1 MERVAKH
8 IEQGVANHRGNV
20 LTNTFDCEV
29 LMDRIVANLGIP
41 AKVREDVHQ
50 SLFKVLQ
57 QADVELARTVSHFEL
72 LKVRVKNDEVRAL
85 YRAEV
90 AQGGLN
96 YYDVLLVRSADGC
109 VRIGD
114 IFVYLLASDISQTVR
129 QPLMVSVKHANRGIL
144 DRLTGKESA
153 LVTNWDIVKAMKIA
167 LSNKDYEGV
176 LVLYHRLPTEAK
188 DHRIVLEM
196 RILAAQQINEQE
208 YAEAIDAMAR
218 HADGNPAINLLLID
232 AFLVR
237 KQYESALAAI
247 EKLDAAVG
255 TDPRLDGLRASLL
268 CNLGKHDDARQAID
282 RALKAFPDRR
292 DVHEFAVVVAA
303 AQNRFEHV
311 LYELH
316 LLETEFN
323 FGLAFENDPRFTGFV
338 ESPQYQTWKV
348 QHEAPENISQ
358 ATGFDLQELR

>member
-1 MERVAKH
+1 LERAV
-8 IEQGVANHRGNV
+8 
-20 LTNTFDCEV
+20 
-29 LMDRIVANLGIP
+29 
-41 AKVREDVHQ
+41 
-50 SLFKVLQ
+50 FKQLNQ
-57 QADVELARTVSHFEL
+57 LDQELAQTVSHFDL
-72 LKVRVKNDEVRAL
+72 LKIRVKNNEVRAL
-85 YRAEV
+85 YRMEIV
-90 AQGGLN
+90 QGGLN
-96 YYDVLLVRSADGC
+96 YYDILLVRSADRC

-114 IFVYLLASDISQTVR
+114 IFVYLLANDFSQTIR
-129 QPLMVSVKHANRGIL
+129 QPLVIGVNHANRGII
-144 DRLTGKESA
+144 DRLTGKESL
-153 LVTNWDIVKAMKIA
+153 LVTHWDVVKAMNAA
-167 LSNKDYEGV
+167 LQSSDYEGV
-176 LVLYHRLPTEAK
+176 LMLYRRLPTEVQ
-188 DHRIVLEM
+188 DHRMILEM
-196 RILAAQQINEQE
+196 RMLAAQQINELE

-232 AFLVR
+232 ALFVR
-237 KQYESALAAI
+237 KQYKQALAAL

-316 LLETEFN
+316 LLETEFD
-323 FGLAFENDPRFTGFV
+323 FTLAFENDPRFTGFV